1 MEVLTQLNIGSWG
14 PTTLLAFVILA
25 IITGRLVPKQTM
37 DDRLAEA
44 DKRQAVL
51 EKVIENQQKT
61 IDLKET
67 SSQAGLESAKTV
79 KQLVEALPQPSASE
93 DHK

>member
-1 MEVLTQLNIGSWG
+1 VEAFAQYIPQWG
-14 PTTLLAFVILA
+14 PTTLLAFVVLA
-25 IITGRLVPKQTM
+25 IILGRLVPKQTM

-61 IDLKET
+61 IELQD
-67 SSQAGLESAKTV
+67 QAARAGVESAKTV
-79 KQLVEALPQPSASE
+79 KQPVESLPQPAAAE
-93 DHK
+93 DVK